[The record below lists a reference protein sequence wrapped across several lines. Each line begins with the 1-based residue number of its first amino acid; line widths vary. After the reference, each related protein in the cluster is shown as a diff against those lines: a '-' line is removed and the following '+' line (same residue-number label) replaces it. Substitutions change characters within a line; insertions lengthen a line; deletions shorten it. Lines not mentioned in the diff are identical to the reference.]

1 MMSPENLDYLTLKP
15 LGSRQ
20 RNVNRPQGFAPLKID
35 LSNLKDLTNL
45 NLFIRGGGLDH
56 S

>member
-20 RNVNRPQGFAPLKID
+20 RNVNRPQGFAPENLDYLGLKPLGSRQRNVRLLCD
-35 LSNLKDLTNL
+35 
-45 NLFIRGGGLDH
+45 
-56 S
+56 